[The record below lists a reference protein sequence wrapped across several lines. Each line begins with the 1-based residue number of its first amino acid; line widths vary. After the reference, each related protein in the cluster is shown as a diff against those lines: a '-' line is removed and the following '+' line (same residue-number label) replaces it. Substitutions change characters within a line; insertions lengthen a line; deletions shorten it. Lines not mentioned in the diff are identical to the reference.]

1 MRSFGG
7 QVRSRLAGGRVG
19 SGRARSVDSLDRPPE
34 HQNIE
39 GIQPLDWY
47 RLGLERLLGVPASD
61 GSTVRT
67 LRNGDEIFPAMLDAI
82 RESNETVDLCT
93 FVYWTGDI
101 AEAMAEALSERARAG
116 VRVRVLV
123 DAVGGRQMENSL
135 TAMMEEAG
143 VDFRWFR
150 PMVQWRF
157 WEAEHRTHRK
167 ILVCDGKVGF
177 TGGVGI
183 AAEWEGDGRSPGN
196 WRDSHF
202 RFEGPVVAQ
211 IHASFLRNW
220 VETDGARVLEVFEA
234 QPAPDDLDDGSA
246 MMVVHGHAST
256 VWSDTGL
263 LLRSL
268 VASARERI
276 RIHTAYF
283 SPDDDFLAR
292 LLDAAERG
300 VDIQILLP
308 GSHIDKRVAA
318 ITRDIDLEKVLDAGI
333 RVWRYRPS
341 MMHMKAVSVDGQLAC
356 VGSANV
362 NGRSMARDDEVSV
375 IVLDPRFAQGLEADF
390 EADLEHADPVQ
401 RRRWRRRSIFRKG
414 FEQVLRPFKRF
425 F

>member
-1 MRSFGG
+1 
-7 QVRSRLAGGRVG
+7 L
-19 SGRARSVDSLDRPPE
+19 
-34 HQNIE
+34 
-39 GIQPLDWY
+39 
-47 RLGLERLLGVPASD
+47 
-61 GSTVRT
+61 
-67 LRNGDEIFPAMLDAI
+67 
-82 RESNETVDLCT
+82 
-93 FVYWTGDI
+93 
-101 AEAMAEALSERARAG
+101 AEALSERARAG

-123 DAVGGRQMENSL
+123 DAVGGRQMETTL
-135 TAMMEEAG
+135 TDMMQEAG

-157 WEAEHRTHRK
+157 WESEHRTHRK
-167 ILVCDGKVGF
+167 ILVCDGKVAF

-183 AAEWEGDGRSPGN
+183 AAEWEGDGRSEGN

-234 QPAPDDLDDGSA
+234 QPAPDAQAGGAA

-300 VDIQILLP
+300 VDIEILLP

-318 ITRDIDLEKVLDAGI
+318 ITRDIDLDKVLAAGI

-341 MMHMKAVSVDGQLAC
+341 MLHMKAVTVDGQLAC

-375 IVLDPRFAQGLEADF
+375 VILDPAFAQSLEADF
-390 EADLEHADPVQ
+390 AADLEHADPIE
-401 RRRWRRRSIFRKG
+401 RGRWSRRSSLRKG
-414 FEQVLRPFKRF
+414 AEMVMRPFKRF